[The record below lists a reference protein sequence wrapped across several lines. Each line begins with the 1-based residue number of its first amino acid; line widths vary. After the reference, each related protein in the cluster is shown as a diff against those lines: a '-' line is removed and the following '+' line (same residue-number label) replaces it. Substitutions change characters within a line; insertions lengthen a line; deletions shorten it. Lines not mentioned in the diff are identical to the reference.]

1 MTSSA
6 TGATGAELAPVGDA
20 DPVLAAAAAL
30 PMPTDDAGQRWNL
43 RTATAAWLRSRRS
56 THTRRAY
63 FRDLADFLTWCAQAG
78 LDPRAVRRGD
88 VDAYVAARCEP
99 LSPASAGRR
108 LSTLSS
114 WYAYLQSNE
123 VTDRNPLDAVD
134 RPPVDRDTS
143 ATVGLTGEQA
153 AVFMRAARTRA
164 SRPARRDTALLGL
177 LAELGLRVGEAL
189 ALDLNALRHN
199 RGHRTVMVTGKG
211 GRRRELPIPAPLGR
225 DLDGYLAER
234 AAAAGVSV
242 EELAGPLFVTAT
254 GKRVDQPAVFR
265 LVRRVGRA
273 AGLPNADQLSP
284 HSLRH
289 TVATAALDAGAAL
302 RDVQDLLGHADPR
315 TTRRYDRGRG
325 SLDRSPAYLIAGLF
339 AHDDPAA

>member
-1 MTSSA
+1 MTAALTPAGTA
-6 TGATGAELAPVGDA
+6 TA

-30 PMPTDDAGQRWNL
+30 PLPTDYGGRWNL

-63 FRDLADFLTWCAQAG
+63 FRDLADFLGWCDQAG
-78 LDPRAVRRGD
+78 LDPRTVRRGD
-88 VDAYVAARCEP
+88 VDAYAAVRCEH
-99 LSPASAGRR
+99 LSPASRSRR

-114 WYAYLQSNE
+114 WYAYLVSND
-123 VTDRNPLDAVD
+123 VTTINPVLAVD
-134 RPPVDRDTS
+134 RPETNRDAS
-143 ATVGLTGEQA
+143 PTVGLTGEQA
-153 AVFMRAARTRA
+153 AAFMCAARAKGGTT
-164 SRPARRDTALLGL
+164 ARRNAALLGM

-189 ALDLNALRHN
+189 ALDLDAFRHN
-199 RGHRTVMVTGKG
+199 HGHRTVQVTGKG
-211 GRRRELPIPAPLGR
+211 THRRELPIPAPLGR
-225 DLDGYLAER
+225 DLDAYLTER
-234 AAAAGVSV
+234 ATAAGVSV